1 MMNKRA
7 GLWSTAGLIYL
18 LFTAWYTDFGGP
30 LRSDEVEAFL
40 EEIGQAGFSELQQQ
54 RLRVFM
60 ENDSGRQFLM
70 VNNID
75 YNEHPPDVV
84 GAEPGES
91 AQQLMNRYME
101 HMMRELLKRAC
112 HPVVMGPAVYRAMD
126 VVGIENAEHWD
137 MGALMRYRSRRSFM
151 EVLANPE
158 TRGRHEFKVAALDK
172 TIAYPIETTFYLGD
186 PRLILGLLLLSLTAL
201 LDILL
206 FGRHQARLHS
216 QN

>member
-40 EEIGQAGFSELQQQ
+40 EEIGQAGFSELKQQ